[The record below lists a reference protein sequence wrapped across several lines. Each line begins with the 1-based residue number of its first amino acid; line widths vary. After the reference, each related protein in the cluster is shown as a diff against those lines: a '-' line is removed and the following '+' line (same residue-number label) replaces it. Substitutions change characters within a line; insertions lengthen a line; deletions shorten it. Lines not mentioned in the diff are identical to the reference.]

1 MGPTTIR
8 SEQDAVELQDRPQF
22 DHVRGGALG
31 LHPRSGGDGWRASYA
46 PAGMSGFDGRAL
58 LPEPGRAAGWQA
70 AGGRFLVRQFH
81 RKYAETTMWLIA
93 TGVPALTIF
102 LIRGGQL

>member
-1 MGPTTIR
+1 M
-8 SEQDAVELQDRPQF
+8 
-22 DHVRGGALG
+22 
-31 LHPRSGGDGWRASYA
+31 
-46 PAGMSGFDGRAL
+46 
-58 LPEPGRAAGWQA
+58 
-70 AGGRFLVRQFH
+70 RQFH